1 MPAIFSTIGRA
12 ALALGKR
19 AVSAVGSRLFAK
31 QAASTA
37 LNAEE
42 LAATQLKR
50 LALKKQ
56 IRKSKALD
64 FARWVLGQ
72 SSQGEEE
79 PKTLAQREEAMVNHM
94 SIWLVIGLTIF
105 FMYSFF
111 TNVISNAPIPSGAL

>member
-56 IRKSKALD
+56 IRKSKVLD
-64 FARWVLGQ
+64 FAWWILGQ

-94 SIWLVIGLTIF
+94 SIWLAIGLTIF
-105 FMYSFF
+105 IMYSFF